1 MSWQL
6 VAILF
11 AISAFEGV
19 RRLGPE
25 ELVLRSNPLGGW
37 RVASPTRLWGDWHL
51 VSILPPFFL
60 TIVVHRDVAATA
72 LPGASTDIRQFIT
85 SIEPILAL
93 RLLGALDFLAI
104 VLGIPWGIS
113 RHGSAAFF
121 AFLGC
126 ALALSGAIA
135 LRCASFLI
143 SEGQSRKVVYKTAIS
158 LLSPFASPIA
168 AESVL
173 SVRIQRYPRLA
184 TISGLLGDERFSAL
198 VRRSAYD
205 VESRVR
211 TIDGLLLEE
220 IALSLPG
227 SERVRILDSAS
238 DGCTEEER
246 YCPRCGEKYS
256 LETSFCADCHGIAL
270 SRRGFESY

>member
-11 AISAFEGV
+11 VISAFEGV

-25 ELVLRSNPLGGW
+25 ELVLRSNPLGVW
-37 RVASPTRLWGDWHL
+37 RVASPTKLWGDWYL

-60 TIVVHRDVAATA
+60 TIVVHRDVAANA
-72 LPGASTDIRQFIT
+72 LPGASTDIRPFIT

-113 RHGSAAFF
+113 RHGSAALF

-126 ALALSGAIA
+126 ALALSAAIA
-135 LRCASFLI
+135 LRCTSFLI
-143 SEGQSRKVVYKTAIS
+143 SEGQSRRLVFRTAIS

-168 AESVL
+168 AESAL
-173 SVRIQRYPRLA
+173 SARIRRYPRLA
-184 TISGLLGDERFSAL
+184 TISGLLGDEGFSAL

-211 TIDGLLLEE
+211 AIDGSLLEE
-220 IALSLPG
+220 IALSIPG
-227 SERVRILDSAS
+227 SERVRIVDSAS
-238 DGCTEEER
+238 DGCTGEER

-256 LETSFCADCHGIAL
+256 QETLFCADCYGIAL
-270 SRRGFESY
+270 SRRGLDS

>member
-1 MSWQL
+1 VSWQL
-6 VAILF
+6 VGILF
-11 AISAFEGV
+11 AISALEGV

-25 ELVLRSNPLGGW
+25 ELVLRSNPLGVW
-37 RVASPTRLWGDWHL
+37 RVASPTKLWGDWHL

-60 TIVVHRDVAATA
+60 TIVVHREVAANA
-72 LPGASTDIRQFIT
+72 LPGASSDIRQFIT

-93 RLLGALDFLAI
+93 RLLGALNFLAI

-113 RHGSAAFF
+113 RHGSAALF

-135 LRCASFLI
+135 LRCAAFLI
-143 SEGQSRKVVYKTAIS
+143 GEGQSRKMVFRAAIS

-173 SVRIQRYPRLA
+173 SVRIRRYPRLA
-184 TISGLLGDERFSAL
+184 TISGLLGDESFRAL

-205 VESRVR
+205 VERVR
-211 TIDGLLLEE
+211 AIDSLLLEE
-220 IALSLPG
+220 IVLSISG
-227 SERVRILDSAS
+227 SERARILDSAA
-238 DGCTEEER
+238 DGCTGEER

-256 LETSFCADCHGIAL
+256 LETSFCADCHGVAL
-270 SRRGFESY
+270 SRRGFES